1 MTDSTVNQQ
10 VTALRVRDSDVKKA
24 EVREWFLDLP
34 DGGANLGVS
43 RRYIEKMAY
52 DLNLG
57 VDEFEL
63 LVAARTKHDASFPT
77 MVKLLNDGR
86 TAGEVFGFYEARL
99 EINGRLNED
108 DTISIAALARFSQ
121 AYPDADPCE
130 SLFAEQVLSVKDVVS
145 AKLPWVKYAGSALD
159 CACEIRDA
167 YPDAATLEGA
177 MSMFDVRQAVEDGV
191 VNADEEREKNQ

>member
-86 TAGEVFGFYEARL
+86 TAGEVFGFYEGL
-99 EINGRLNED
+99 
-108 DTISIAALARFSQ
+108 
-121 AYPDADPCE
+121 
-130 SLFAEQVLSVKDVVS
+130 
-145 AKLPWVKYAGSALD
+145 
-159 CACEIRDA
+159 
-167 YPDAATLEGA
+167 
-177 MSMFDVRQAVEDGV
+177 
-191 VNADEEREKNQ
+191 